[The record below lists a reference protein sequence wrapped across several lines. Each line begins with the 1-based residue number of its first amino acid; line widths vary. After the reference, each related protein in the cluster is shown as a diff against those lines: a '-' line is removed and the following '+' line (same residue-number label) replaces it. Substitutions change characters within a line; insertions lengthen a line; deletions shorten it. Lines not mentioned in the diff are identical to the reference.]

1 MATESQ
7 SNQFGRVSRL
17 KGQVFESVTFGA
29 SIIGIL
35 ALAAL
40 LVYVTIDAFQLEAA
54 SPEWLLVYFLTLV
67 LPYIG
72 FCLYGTDRQI
82 QKRTGLILG
91 GGLVGTAAVF
101 TAIELLITSIPR
113 LNWQLLYLFLVV
125 LPVTGYVTVVGSN
138 TPTGAVGFGLLG
150 RLAGG
155 AGLGLWIFV
164 VFVVFDLQMYFLIYT
179 LALLPAG
186 VIAYALRRWE
196 LVGRFVSPDSGGSSG
211 MVALLDRVLTLAVG
225 LVGMIAAVTVRPI
238 IPVYPTD
245 LIILAWSVVVPVTGL
260 VTLLTVRK
268 YDRRTGLAVGAAV
281 LAASLGGGF
290 GLSMVAFS
298 QSASVLLM
306 LGTAAPTVTYIN
318 RVLRSSEGR
327 VGLVFPLLLVGG
339 ALVGAVIV
347 NAVGIQSPDP
357 WLDLSY
363 IRGTPTTQTTQ
374 ARSAGL
380 YPAIVG
386 SIIIIT
392 LTALISF
399 VLGVGTAVFLEEYTR
414 DSGVIGA
421 VSRLIQVNI
430 ANLAAVPSVV
440 YGLLGLAVF
449 VNLAGFGVGTAISAS
464 LTLSLLILP
473 ITVISAQEAIRS
485 VPDELRDGSF
495 AMGATR
501 WQTTKN
507 VVLPEAMPGIL
518 TGIILALG
526 RAIGETAPL
535 IMIGMATISF
545 SPPANI
551 FSQLSAM
558 PMLIYSWANNPSPEF
573 RFGVVAAGVLTLLA
587 VLLAMNATAIVIRN
601 KYERS
606 E

>member
-1 MATESQ
+1 MATESTR
-7 SNQFGRVSRL
+7 NQFGRVSRL
-17 KGQVFESVTFGA
+17 KGQLFESFTFTASVT
-29 SIIGIL
+29 GIV

-40 LVYVTIDAFQLEAA
+40 LTYVTVDAFDLEAA

-72 FCLYGTDRQI
+72 FCLYETDRAV
-82 QKRTGLILG
+82 KRRAVIGLG
-91 GGLVGTAAVF
+91 GGLVATATLFIGFEALVR
-101 TAIELLITSIPR
+101 SIPG
-113 LNWQLLYLFLVV
+113 LTWQLLYLFLIVV
-125 LPVTGYVTVVGSN
+125 PITGYVSVVGSN

-155 AGLGLWIFV
+155 AALGLWVFV
-164 VFVVFDLQMYFLIYT
+164 IFVVFDLQMYFLVYT
-179 LALLPAG
+179 LGLFPAAL
-186 VIAYALRRWE
+186 
-196 LVGRFVSPDSGGSSG
+196 
-211 MVALLDRVLTLAVG
+211 VALALAKSGLLARVGVGSDAQPVVVRGVVLVVGAVG
-225 LVGMIAAVTVRPI
+225 TLVAVVLRGAVGT
-238 IPVYPTD
+238 YPTD
-245 LIILAWSVVVPVTGL
+245 LIMLAWTLVLPVAGLVAVLVGRQYGRQAGVGIGAVVVAL
-260 VTLLTVRK
+260 
-268 YDRRTGLAVGAAV
+268 
-281 LAASLGGGF
+281 SLGGGF
-290 GLSMVAFS
+290 ALVATGS
-298 QSASVLLM
+298 GQTAPVLL
-306 LGTAAPTVTYIN
+306 LLGVGTATVPYLN
-318 RVLRSSEGR
+318 RTLRTDERR
-327 VGLVFPLLLVGG
+327 VGLVLPLLLVAG
-339 ALVGAVIV
+339 AVVGAVVV
-347 NAVGIQSPDP
+347 NALGIQSPET

-363 IRGTPTTQTTQ
+363 ITGTPTTQTTQ

-386 SIIIIT
+386 SVLLIT

-414 DSGVIGA
+414 DTGAIGA

-485 VPDELRDGSF
+485 VPDELRDGSL

-535 IMIGMATISF
+535 IMIGLATIAF
-545 SPPANI
+545 SPPAGL

-558 PMLIYSWANNPSPEF
+558 PMLIFSWANNPSPEF
-573 RFGVVAAGVLTLLA
+573 RFGVVAAGVMTLLS
-587 VLLAMNATAIVIRN
+587 VLLAMNATAIIIRN

-606 E
+606 A

>member
-1 MATESQ
+1 MATESPG
-7 SNQFGRVSRL
+7 NEFGRVSRL
-17 KGQVFESVTFGA
+17 RGQLFESVTFAA
-29 SIIGIL
+29 SITGIL

-40 LVYVTIDAFQLEAA
+40 LIYVTIDAFDLEAA
-54 SPEWLLVYFLTLV
+54 SPEWLLVYFVTLV

-72 FCLYGTDRQI
+72 FCLYETDRAI
-82 QKRTGLILG
+82 QRRTALILA
-91 GGLVGTAAVF
+91 GGLVITAVVF
-101 TAIELLITSIPR
+101 TAVEAFVRPIPG
-113 LNWQLLYLFLVV
+113 LTWQLVYLFLFVV
-125 LPVTGYVTVVGSN
+125 PVAGYVTVAGSN

-150 RLAGG
+150 RIAGG
-155 AGLGLWIFV
+155 AALGLWLFII
-164 VFVVFDLQMYFLIYT
+164 FVVFDLQMYFLVYT
-179 LALLPAG
+179 VGVFPTAL
-186 VIAYALRRWE
+186 VWYAVRRWNVAARLAGSRVDRDAAE
-196 LVGRFVSPDSGGSSG
+196 LLTTRVLVG
-211 MVALLDRVLTLAVG
+211 AVG
-225 LVGMIAAVTVRPI
+225 VVGTAGAVVLRGSL
-238 IPVYPTD
+238 PVYPTD
-245 LIILAWSVVVPVTGL
+245 LIMLAWSLVAPVTA
-260 VTLLTVRK
+260 VTTVLTARR
-268 YDRRTGLAVGAAV
+268 YDRRRGVLVGAAV
-281 LAASLGGGF
+281 LLVALGGGF
-290 GLSMVAFS
+290 GLSVGALS
-298 QSASVLLM
+298 QNGAVLLL
-306 LGTAAPTVTYIN
+306 LGVSVPTATYLN
-318 RVLRSSEGR
+318 RVWRADEGR
-327 VGLVFPLLLVGG
+327 AGLALPLLIVAG
-339 ALVGAVIV
+339 ALAGAVLV
-347 NAVGIQSPDP
+347 QTFGIQSPDP

-380 YPAIVG
+380 FPAIVG
-386 SIIIIT
+386 SVLLIT

-421 VSRLIQVNI
+421 ISRLIQVNI

-449 VNLAGFGVGTAISAS
+449 VNFAGFGVGTAISAS

-485 VPDELRDGSF
+485 IPDELRDGSL

-535 IMIGMATISF
+535 IMIGMATIAF
-545 SPPANI
+545 SPPSGL

-573 RFGVVAAGVLTLLA
+573 RFGVVAAGVLTLLS
-587 VLLAMNATAIVIRN
+587 VLLAMNATAIIIRN
-601 KYERS
+601 KYERDA
-606 E
+606 